1 MNKKVLAIDVGG
13 SKIAYGI
20 FDTKGKVGEIEKIT
34 LEKWEATEVIRHV
47 KFLIKTY
54 QSQVSAVGLGFPG
67 IVNIDTGEIIYD
79 EKSQKYEAN
88 WEFEVPVAI
97 DNDANLAAVGEKWM
111 GATQEVNNF
120 VFIVLGDGIGSGII
134 LDGHLYRG
142 SHYAS
147 GEIKEIITNSDTT
160 LDNISG
166 HNFPGEFSEKDKASI
181 SYICEQLAHG
191 IQSISALLDPTVIV
205 IGGTR
210 GVKLWPLIKDQLTDQ
225 IRHLNIL
232 IEHSSLGSEASL
244 YGAAKVALE
253 KAQEKVGV

>member
-1 MNKKVLAIDVGG
+1 MKKTVLAVDVGG

-20 FDTKGKVGEIEKIT
+20 FNSKGIVGEVEKIN
-34 LEKWEATEVIRHV
+34 LEKWEATEVIRHI

-54 QSQVSAVGLGFPG
+54 QSQVSAAGVGFPG

-79 EKSQKYEAN
+79 EKSQRYEAN
-88 WEFEVPVAI
+88 WEFGVPVI
-97 DNDANLAAVGEKWM
+97 IENDANLAAVGEKWL
-111 GATQEVNNF
+111 GSTQEVNNF

-147 GEIKEIITNSDTT
+147 GEIKEIVTNKEAT
-160 LDNISG
+160 LNDISG
-166 HNFPGEFSEKDKASI
+166 HNFPGEFSEKDKSSI
-181 SYICEQLAHG
+181 SYICEHLAHG
-191 IQSISALLDPTVIV
+191 IQSIAAVLDPTVIV

-210 GVKLWPLIKDQLTDQ
+210 GVKLWPLIKDQLKEQ

-244 YGAAKVALE
+244 YGAAKAALE
-253 KAQEKVGV
+253 KVEEKG